1 MGFVELARIKNKK
14 NYRIGFGSATDTRY
28 ELINGTKTLVKRPQ
42 KGFEGLQSYQEA
54 FKEEYV
60 KGFGLSHKNI
70 LAYRDFFNDNQG
82 AGIIMESEELKSL
95 GYILH
100 EKPTYIADKKE
111 VDRIIQ
117 EIINS
122 IAYLHEHKILHLN
135 LNLENILLTK
145 EHTVKIINPV
155 SFYLNCKPSILTL
168 DGAFTAPEL
177 FSENGYADFRS
188 DVYSIGKIISA
199 LFVYS
204 PLPIKYR
211 AIVKKATK
219 DKQLERFQN
228 IAQLQKAIKIGSF
241 KQKITKISI
250 FSSITIVIAGLVYMT
265 ILDFTDKD
273 IHYVIPAKNSQ
284 HTLEIIKK
292 NPIEYNIPNDS
303 ITNIITNEEIGE
315 RDIYNKKAVDIFK
328 KQFAKKANPI
338 ISNIYSIS
346 NMNGEEKTFRSMS
359 SKSFDELSKIQNE
372 LIKQYNI
379 DPNEAAK
386 LTQEVINNLTQQ
398 KMNELQRSKLG
409 NNQQNN

>member
-60 KGFGLSHKNI
+60 KGFGLNHKNI

-95 GYILH
+95 EYILH
-100 EKPTYIADKKE
+100 EKPVYIANKKE
-111 VDRIIQ
+111 VDRVIQ
-117 EIINS
+117 EIIKG

-145 EHTVKIINPV
+145 EYTVKIINPV

-177 FSENGYADFRS
+177 FSENGYADIRS
-188 DVYSIGKIISA
+188 DIYSIGKIINA

-211 AIVKKATK
+211 AIVKRATK
-219 DKQLERFQN
+219 DEQIERFQN
-228 IAQLQKAIKIGSF
+228 IIQLQKAVKIGSF
-241 KQKITKISI
+241 KQKIIKIFI
-250 FSSITIVIAGLVYMT
+250 FLSITIVIAGFVYMT

-273 IHYVIPAKNSQ
+273 TYYVIPAKNSQ
-284 HTLEIIKK
+284 HTLEVIKK

-315 RDIYNKKAVDIFK
+315 REIYDKKAADIFK
-328 KQFAKKANPI
+328 KQFAKRANPI
-338 ISNIYSIS
+338 ISNIYSIP
-346 NMNGEEKTFRSMS
+346 NMNGDEKAFRSMS

-398 KMNELQRSKLG
+398 KMNDLQHSKLG
-409 NNQQNN
+409 NNKQNN